1 MTFDDA
7 ETFGRSITRVYRPV
21 FGDDPRRR
29 AAVSPVSPPGS
40 GGFRADLQSYQVDDV
55 VLSTVRASGH
65 EVTYGGSV
73 DPGDSALKIY
83 YVLDGTAVIRQEGRE
98 QTVERGQLG
107 VHDSMDP
114 YQVWTETGF
123 DSLIMVV
130 PKSRLL
136 SLGQAYHDLRA
147 ARFTPDEGPGRVAL
161 PYLRGLAH
169 GIDEVGRGHG
179 HQIARATV
187 DMLTMLFGAALGT
200 APPEAED
207 RRARQRDAVEQWIG
221 RNLLAEDLSPGRIAA
236 EHFMSTRTL
245 HSLFAE
251 VGTTVG
257 EVVRGHRLALAGELL
272 MRHPG
277 LPVAEVAR
285 RAGFADPSYFARS
298 FRRRFGCAPSRFRD
312 GGC

>member
-1 MTFDDA
+1 M
-7 ETFGRSITRVYRPV
+7 
-21 FGDDPRRR
+21 
-29 AAVSPVSPPGS
+29 
-40 GGFRADLQSYQVDDV
+40 
-55 VLSTVRASGH
+55 
-65 EVTYGGSV
+65 
-73 DPGDSALKIY
+73 
-83 YVLDGTAVIRQEGRE
+83 
-98 QTVERGQLG
+98 
-107 VHDSMDP
+107 
-114 YQVWTETGF
+114 
-123 DSLIMVV
+123 
-130 PKSRLL
+130 
-136 SLGQAYHDLRA
+136 
-147 ARFTPDEGPGRVAL
+147 AL

-221 RNLLAEDLSPGRIAA
+221 RNLLAA